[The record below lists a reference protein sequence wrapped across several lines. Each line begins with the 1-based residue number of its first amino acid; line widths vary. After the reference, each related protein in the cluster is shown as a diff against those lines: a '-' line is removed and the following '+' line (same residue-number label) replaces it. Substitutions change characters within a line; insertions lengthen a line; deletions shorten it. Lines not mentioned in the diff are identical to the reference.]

1 MTSSPIALDQLQAKQ
16 GTLDMEDYTIVDAV
30 VAVVILISAF
40 LAFSRGFVRET
51 LSILGWVAAA
61 VAGYIFAPKVEPMIR
76 EIPVLSDILGGSC
89 QLSILA
95 AFAAVFAVA
104 LVVVSIF
111 TPLFSGLIQKS
122 ALGPLDQ
129 GLGFLFGF
137 ARGLLLAV
145 VKNTPRGLPN
155 PARGANPRR
164 CTGLDRSA
172 VRKTHRQL
180 CRLMQMARSL
190 DDSILPDR
198 YKPLDSSYT
207 GATIQ

>member
-1 MTSSPIALDQLQAKQ
+1 
-16 GTLDMEDYTIVDAV
+16 MEDYTIVDAV

-61 VAGYIFAPKVEPMIR
+61 VAGYIFAPRVEPMIR
-76 EIPVLSDILGGSC
+76 EIPVLSDILSGSC

-145 VKNTPRGLPN
+145 VALIVYNIALG
-155 PARGANPRR
+155 GAEGIAEVENSKTKALLADFQTRLEAQIPEDAPGWIAQQYETL
-164 CTGLDRSA
+164 TGS
-172 VRKTHRQL
+172 
-180 CRLMQMARSL
+180 CS
-190 DDSILPDR
+190 
-198 YKPLDSSYT
+198 
-207 GATIQ
+207 G